1 MEIVGVWEDATAMRA
16 NRAKTAIIP
25 IGKTVRDF
33 NRDKQELTR
42 LLNEI
47 GLPGPSEEE
56 WEIYL
61 GAPIASD
68 KKVYKTFL
76 EKKNHKL
83 TPNPRDGRRAKQLER
98 AAAGPS
104 GTSQSEE

>member
-1 MEIVGVWEDATAMRA
+1 MRA

-25 IGKTVRDF
+25 IGKSVRDF
-33 NRDKQELTR
+33 QRDKQELTR
-42 LLNEI
+42 QLNEL

-68 KKVYKTFL
+68 KKAYNCFPGL
-76 EKKNHKL
+76 KN
-83 TPNPRDGRRAKQLER
+83 G
-98 AAAGPS
+98 
-104 GTSQSEE
+104 